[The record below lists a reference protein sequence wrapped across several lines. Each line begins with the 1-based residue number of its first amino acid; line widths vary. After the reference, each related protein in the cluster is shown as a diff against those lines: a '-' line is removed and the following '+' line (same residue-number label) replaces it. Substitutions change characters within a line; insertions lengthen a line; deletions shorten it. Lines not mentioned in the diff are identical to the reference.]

1 MDVVTAVEVEVFV
14 VTEVEVLVT
23 VFVVVLEQSAGLFG
37 AKTCVVYM

>member
-1 MDVVTAVEVEVFV
+1 MDVVTAVLV

-23 VFVVVLEQSAGLFG
+23 VFVVVLEQSAGLFA